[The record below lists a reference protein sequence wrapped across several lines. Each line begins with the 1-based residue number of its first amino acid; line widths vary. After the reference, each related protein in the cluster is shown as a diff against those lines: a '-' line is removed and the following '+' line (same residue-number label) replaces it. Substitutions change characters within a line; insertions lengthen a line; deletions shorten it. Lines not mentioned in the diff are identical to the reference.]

1 MTVSLGNVIE
11 SEIKF
16 RLSGKAIGN
25 EFSEQ
30 AN

>member
-1 MTVSLGNVIE
+1 MSVRSIIE

-16 RLSGKAIGN
+16 RLSGEEIGN

-30 AN
+30 ANQF